1 VPLTDGSG
9 TPLTSGGN
17 PIGEAVF
24 GAGDALWV
32 ELARQAVDGLLQWAT
47 SGFLNFNGV
56 EVDFGPLAGNYRYFR
71 FRFQG
76 LTVYAQTSP
85 DNGTYTDRVRVAFGL
100 SNLQNI
106 YNLAQPLVEMAEG
119 LLHTGLEQGAL
130 YSVAGGLSPTE
141 EEAVTS
147 IAVGNVKKLVIGMR
161 QQSEPFQLSFH
172 FRKTTDAT
180 GATGEADLIG
190 DFIAQAQPAL
200 LACMSADVAITGYR
214 VEDRISAGA
223 TNGHLRTFIGAPL
236 VGVVG
241 TAAAADTSNILQA
254 AGCISWYT
262 NFSGRGERG
271 RSFLPGVPVVLFA
284 DNGLLTDAAITAY
297 QAFVD
302 ALLLRYDG
310 DTDATA
316 DWQLVL
322 WRNHVSGAGA
332 TEANPPAGATGHV
345 IPATHPPFNPLAA
358 AHGITLGVPQRV
370 VRSLRRRGVG
380 VRIGRRGAAGP
391 A

>member
-1 VPLTDGSG
+1 VPFTDGSG

-17 PIGEAVF
+17 PIGEATF
-24 GAGDALWV
+24 GVGDALWV
-32 ELARQAVDGLLQWAT
+32 QLARQAIDGLLQWAT
-47 SGFLNFNGV
+47 SGFLNFAGL

-71 FRFQG
+71 FRYQG

-85 DNGTYTDRVRVAFGL
+85 DNVTYTDRVSVSFGL

-106 YNLAQPLVEMAEG
+106 RNLAQPLVEMAEG
-119 LLHTGLEQGAL
+119 LLHTGLEGGAL

-141 EEAVTS
+141 EEAMTS

-161 QQSEPFQLSFH
+161 QAGEPFQESFH

-190 DFIAQAQPAL
+190 DFRAQAEPAL
-200 LACMSADVAITGYR
+200 LACMSADVSIANYR

-223 TNGHLRTFIGAPL
+223 TNGHLRTFLGEELI
-236 VGVVG
+236 GVVG

-262 NFSGRGERG
+262 NFAGRGERG
-271 RSFLPGVPVVLFA
+271 RTFLPGLPVPLFA
-284 DNGLLTDAAITAY
+284 DNGELTDAAVTAY
-297 QAFVD
+297 QAFID
-302 ALLLRYDG
+302 ALLARYDG
-310 DTDATA
+310 DTDAAA
-316 DWQLVL
+316 DWQVVL
-322 WRNHVSGAGA
+322 WRSHVSGAGA
-332 TEANPPAGATGHV
+332 VEGNPPAGAAGHV
-345 IPATHPPFNPLAA
+345 LPATRPPFNPLAA
-358 AHGITLGVPQRV
+358 AHGITLGKPNRV
-370 VRSLRRRGVG
+370 VRSLRRRGKG
-380 VRIGRRGAAGP
+380 VRIGRRGSAGP